1 MNICNA
7 PDIVLSAR
15 DKKDKSDTVTVLR
28 DVSLRIKTYR
38 AINGTKHTGWYNAT
52 EHRTQEDPE

>member
-28 DVSLRIKTYR
+28 DVNLRIKTCR
-38 AINGTKHTGWYNAT
+38 AINGTKHTG
-52 EHRTQEDPE
+52 